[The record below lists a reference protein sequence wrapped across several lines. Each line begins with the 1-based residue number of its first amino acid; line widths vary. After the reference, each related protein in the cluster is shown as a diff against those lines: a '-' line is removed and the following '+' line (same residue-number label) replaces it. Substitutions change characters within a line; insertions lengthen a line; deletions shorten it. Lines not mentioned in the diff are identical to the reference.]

1 MEDATITIKLT
12 KAELETMIKS
22 LNFLSSLNVPIEN
35 DWLKPYYTLER
46 DLEIIN
52 KRINDK
58 IRDRE
63 IG

>member
-52 KRINDK
+52 KRVNDK

-63 IG
+63 IE

>member
-35 DWLKPYYTLER
+35 YWLKPYYTLER

-52 KRINDK
+52 KRVNDK

-63 IG
+63 IE